1 MTAATQTR
9 AEFLK
14 SAERSETASNATLTA
29 RWGEAAGDTA
39 QSSLLIN
46 QADAATEVA
55 RQLPLLGSV
64 TAEDSVLLEGLF
76 FDLEGQTVRIDYTA
90 PANSNV
96 SGNWFDGAASVDI
109 LVTKARPDPGTGTT
123 LVQGFIQ
130 L

>member
-14 SAERSETASNATLTA
+14 SAERSVVATDATLTA

-39 QSSLLIN
+39 QSSALVN
-46 QADAATEVA
+46 EADA
-55 RQLPLLGSV
+55 
-64 TAEDSVLLEGLF
+64 TAELGRQMALLDTVLVEDAVLLEGLF
-76 FDLEGQTVRIDYTA
+76 LNLEGQTVRISYAA
-90 PANSNV
+90 PGG
-96 SGNWFDGAASVDI
+96 GNWFEGAASVDL
-109 LVTKARPDPGTGTT
+109 LVTKSRPDPGAGTT

>member
-1 MTAATQTR
+1 MTTATQTR

-14 SAERSETASNATLTA
+14 SAERSEVSANATLA
-29 RWGEAAGDTA
+29 FRWGDAAGDTT

-46 QADAATEVA
+46 QSDTATELA
-55 RQLPLLGSV
+55 RQMTLLSSV
-64 TAEDSVLLEGLF
+64 FAEDSVLLEGLF

-90 PANSNV
+90 PANRDV
-96 SGNWFDGAASVDI
+96 AGNWFDGAASVDL
-109 LVTKARPDPGTGTT
+109 LVTKARPDPGSGTT

>member
-14 SAERSETASNATLTA
+14 SAERSETASNATLAA

-46 QADAATEVA
+46 QSEAAAEVA
-55 RQLPLLGSV
+55 RQMALLGSV
-64 TAEDSVLLEGLF
+64 TAEDSVLLEGVF
-76 FDLEGQTVRIDYTA
+76 FDLEGQTIRIDYTA
-90 PANSNV
+90 PAG
-96 SGNWFDGAASVDI
+96 GNWFDGAATVDM
-109 LVTKARPDPGTGTT
+109 LVTKSRPDPGAGTT